1 MCPRASL
8 DLLRGARHYGA
19 VTRTC
24 ISTPHAPAAVGPY
37 SQAVVDGDRVYSSGQ
52 IPLDPKTG
60 KLVAGDI
67 AAQTRQVLENLKA
80 VLEAA
85 GSRLEL
91 VCKSTVFVT
100 NLADFGTINQVY
112 GSYFPA
118 APPARSTVQVAAL
131 PLGAAIAIE
140 VVARLASAG

>member
-1 MCPRASL
+1 
-8 DLLRGARHYGA
+8 

-60 KLVAGDI
+60 KLVVGDI
-67 AAQTRQVLENLKA
+67 AAQTRQVLDNLAA
-80 VLEAA
+80 VLAAA
-85 GSRLEL
+85 GSRMDL
-91 VCKSTVFVT
+91 VCKATVFVT
-100 NLADFGTINQVY
+100 NLADFATINQVY
-112 GSYFPA
+112 GSYFPS

-131 PLGAAIAIE
+131 PLGASVEIE
-140 VVARLASAG
+140 VIARLGSRGDTPQPESASA

>member
-1 MCPRASL
+1 
-8 DLLRGARHYGA
+8 

-52 IPLDPKTG
+52 IPLDPNTG

-67 AAQTRQVLENLKA
+67 AAQTRQVLDNLTA
-80 VLEAA
+80 VLAAA
-85 GSRLEL
+85 GSRMDL
-91 VCKSTVFVT
+91 VCKATVFVT
-100 NLADFGTINQVY
+100 NLADFATINQVY
-112 GSYFPA
+112 ATYFPS

-131 PLGAAIAIE
+131 PLGASVEIE
-140 VVARLASAG
+140 VIARLSSRGDPAPRASE

>member
-1 MCPRASL
+1 
-8 DLLRGARHYGA
+8 
-19 VTRTC
+19 VTRSC

-67 AAQTRQVLENLKA
+67 AAQTRQVLDNLAA
-80 VLEAA
+80 VLLAA
-85 GSRLEL
+85 GSRMDL

-100 NLADFGTINQVY
+100 NLADFATINQVY
-112 GSYFPA
+112 ASYFPS

-131 PLGAAIAIE
+131 PLGAAIEIE
-140 VVARLASAG
+140 VVARLAAGG

>member
-1 MCPRASL
+1 M
-8 DLLRGARHYGA
+8 
-19 VTRTC
+19 
-24 ISTPHAPAAVGPY
+24 
-37 SQAVVDGDRVYSSGQ
+37 VDGDRVYSSGQ

-60 KLVAGDI
+60 KLVSGDI
-67 AAQTRQVLENLKA
+67 ATQTRQVLENLKA

-100 NLADFGTINQVY
+100 NLADFATINQVY

-131 PLGAAIAIE
+131 PLGAAIEIE
-140 VVARLASAG
+140 VVARLVSAG

>member
-1 MCPRASL
+1 
-8 DLLRGARHYGA
+8 
-19 VTRTC
+19 VTRSC

-60 KLVAGDI
+60 KLVPGDI
-67 AAQTRQVLENLKA
+67 AAQTRQVLDNLAA
-80 VLEAA
+80 VLQAA
-85 GSRLEL
+85 GSRLDL

-100 NLADFGTINQVY
+100 NLADFATINQVY
-112 GSYFPA
+112 ASYFPA

-131 PLGAAIAIE
+131 PLGAAIEIE
-140 VVARLASAG
+140 VVARLASGG